1 MRKTKPPGPARRN
14 LATLSARG
22 VRAAAPDARS
32 NRPASEP
39 LYQTSVFEFASIE
52 ASEPALAGNSD
63 GLAETRHEAGYAYA
77 RHGRP
82 NEHSFAAS
90 VAALEGAEAGI
101 ATSTG
106 SSALMCALLLATKPG
121 DRVLCQRDAYGGSRV
136 LCERD
141 LSEWGRQC
149 ELIDAYEPS
158 KVADG
163 LARGARF
170 VLVETLSNPLLRPV
184 DVAALSW
191 HCRSY
196 GALLCVDNTLATPI
210 LQRPL
215 ASGADLVLHSATKF
229 LGGHHDC
236 AAGVL
241 VGDKARIA
249 KASALVARLGLNA
262 APLDAWLAARGLRTL
277 HLRVERG
284 EQNARVLVE
293 KLRAH
298 SAVAALHYPGWG
310 AVLSFDVGTRVRAES
325 LVQGCPELALT
336 PSFGGV
342 ESSLSHAA
350 TSSHRGLSDLERA
363 ALGIGDGLLRLSL
376 GIEDA
381 DDLWSEL
388 GRALGRL

>member
-1 MRKTKPPGPARRN
+1 MRKTTPPTSGRKN
-14 LATLSARG
+14 LATLSTRG
-22 VRAAAPDARS
+22 VRAAPPDARA
-32 NRPASEP
+32 NRPAAEP
-39 LYQTSVFEFASIE
+39 LYQTSAFEFPSIE
-52 ASEPALAGNSD
+52 AWEPALAG
-63 GLAETRHEAGYAYA
+63 EAGYAYA

-82 NEHSFAAS
+82 NEQSFAAS
-90 VAALEGAEAGI
+90 VAALEGAEAGV

-106 SSALMCALLLATKPG
+106 SSALLCALAIATQPG

-136 LCERD
+136 LIERD
-141 LSEWGRQC
+141 FSEWGHPC

-170 VLVETLSNPLLRPV
+170 VLVETLSNPLVRPV

-196 GALLCVDNTLATPI
+196 GAVLCVDNTLATPI

-215 ASGADLVLHSATKF
+215 GSGADLVLHSATKF

-249 KASALVARLGLNA
+249 KASAFVTRLGLNA
-262 APLDAWLAARGLRTL
+262 SALDAWLAARGLRTL

-284 EQNARVLVE
+284 EQNARALAD
-293 KLRAH
+293 KLRGQP
-298 SAVAALHYPGWG
+298 AVRTLHYPGWG
-310 AVLSFDVGTRVRAES
+310 AVLSFDVGSRAQAEMVVRA
-325 LVQGCPELALT
+325 CPELALT

-342 ESSLSHAA
+342 ETSLSHAA
-350 TSSHRGLSDLERA
+350 TSSHRALSSEERE
-363 ALGIGDGLLRLSL
+363 ALGIGDGLLRLSV

-388 GRALGRL
+388 NRSLARL

>member
-1 MRKTKPPGPARRN
+1 MRKTTPPNPARRN
-14 LATLSARG
+14 LATLTTRG
-22 VRAAAPDARS
+22 VRVAAPDQRTG
-32 NRPASEP
+32 RPASEP
-39 LYQTSVFEFASIE
+39 LYQTSVFEFPSVE
-52 ASEPALAGNSD
+52 AWEPAMAGES
-63 GLAETRHEAGYAYA
+63 GYAYA

-82 NEHSFAAS
+82 NESSFAAS

-106 SSALMCALLLATKPG
+106 TAALLCALLASTKPG
-121 DRVLCQRDAYGGSRV
+121 ERVLCQRDAYGGSRV
-136 LCERD
+136 LFEREFV
-141 LSEWGRQC
+141 EWGRPC

-170 VLVETLSNPLLRPV
+170 VLVETLSNPLVRPV
-184 DVAALSW
+184 DIAALAW

-196 GALLCVDNTLATPI
+196 GAVLCVDNTLATPI

-241 VGDKARIA
+241 LGDASRIA
-249 KASALVARLGLNA
+249 AARALVARLGLNA
-262 APLDAWLAARGLRTL
+262 SPLDAWLAARGLRTL
-277 HLRVERG
+277 HLRIERA
-284 EQNARVLVE
+284 EQSARLLAD
-293 KLRAH
+293 KLRGHGAI
-298 SAVAALHYPGWG
+298 ATLHYPGWG
-310 AVLSFDVGTRVRAES
+310 AVLSFDLGTRERADT
-325 LVQGCPELALT
+325 LIAGCPELALT

-342 ESSLSHAA
+342 ESSLSHSAS
-350 TSSHRGLSDLERA
+350 SSHRGLSAEERA
-363 ALGIGDGLLRLSL
+363 ALGIGEGLLRLSV

-381 DDLWSEL
+381 EDLWSEL
-388 GRALGRL
+388 SRALARF

>member
-1 MRKTKPPGPARRN
+1 MRKTTPPGPARRN

-22 VRAAAPDARS
+22 VRAAAPDART

-39 LYQTSVFEFASIE
+39 LYQTSVFEFPSIE
-52 ASEPALAGNSD
+52 AWEPAMAGES
-63 GLAETRHEAGYAYA
+63 GYAYA

-90 VAALEGAEAGI
+90 VAALEGAEAGV

-106 SSALMCALLLATKPG
+106 SAALICAMLLATKPG
-121 DRVLCQRDAYGGSRV
+121 ERVLCQRDAYGGNRA

-141 LSEWGRQC
+141 FAEWGRPC

-163 LARGARF
+163 LSRGARF
-170 VLVETLSNPLLRPV
+170 VLVETLSNPLVRPV
-184 DVAALSW
+184 DIAALSW

-196 GALLCVDNTLATPI
+196 GALLCVDNTMATPI

-241 VGDKARIA
+241 VGDKARMA

-277 HLRVERG
+277 HLRIERA
-284 EQNARVLVE
+284 EQNARALVE
-293 KLRAH
+293 RLRAH
-298 SAVAALHYPGWG
+298 PAIAALHYPGWG
-310 AVLSFDVGTRVRAES
+310 AVLSFDMGTRAQAES

-342 ESSLSHAA
+342 ESSLSHSA
-350 TSSHRGLSDLERA
+350 TSSHRALSEDERA
-363 ALGIGDGLLRLSL
+363 ALGIGEGLLRLSL
-376 GIEDA
+376 GVEDA
-381 DDLWSEL
+381 EDLWSEL
-388 GRALGRL
+388 SRALGRL